1 MLPLGSDSNIDTS
14 ISCTKEQAVMKLL
27 GWSQGIHTKKEF
39 RLPAEGLWL
48 DQLPFLSRHILN
60 LGDQLKELHE
70 RALLEYQHAFPPE
83 AGTVEFDL
91 EKHFGA
97 PGVMEK
103 LTEKQEA
110 LEDVQALIHRAREY
124 AMDIQEEIGK
134 GKDSQLLTDTEA
146 AQTNGVLHITLRSL
160 EKWQKVF
167 YAEKP
172 DTKADS
178 VVQHSA
184 IGDPDLMA
192 QLTRAIPENEK
203 KIGKADISLYVT
215 LGLAIEA
222 IAEKLGPPY
231 SDENELPVVAEIV
244 NLIGSKYQSKDGESM
259 IYGQGLEMIRKR
271 LSLAL
276 KVKPKL
282 PKQP

>member
-48 DQLPFLSRHILN
+48 DQLPFLSHHILN

-70 RALLEYQHAFPPE
+70 RALQEYQQAFTPE
-83 AGTVEFDL
+83 AGTAEFDL
-91 EKHFGA
+91 EKHFGV

-110 LEDVQALIHRAREY
+110 LEDVQTLIHRAREY

-146 AQTNGVLHITLRSL
+146 TQTTGVLHITLRSL

-167 YAEKP
+167 YAEWP
-172 DTKADS
+172 DADAES

-184 IGDPDLMA
+184 LGDPDLMA
-192 QLTRAIPENEK
+192 QLSRAIPESRK
-203 KIGKADISLYVT
+203 DIGKADLSLYIT
-215 LGLAIEA
+215 LGMAVEA
-222 IAEKLGPPY
+222 IAEKLGSPY
-231 SDENELPVVAEIV
+231 GGKDEAPVIAQIAELIA
-244 NLIGSKYQSKDGESM
+244 GKYQSKDGTSV
-259 IYGQGLEMIRKR
+259 IRGQGLEMIRKR
-271 LSLAL
+271 LSLAM
-276 KVKPKL
+276 KVKPNL
-282 PKQP
+282 PKQL